1 MRNIWQTLRSL
12 RGYFVGPSIQNLN
25 LEQDKRAPLHLN
37 LDELKIISTA
47 LLHYRRRLAKRGEL
61 DDAVEV
67 IEMDQRVYQQVLLLE
82 NIGRKKP
89 PYANTFIS
97 K

>member
-1 MRNIWQTLRSL
+1 MRNILQTLRSL
-12 RGYFVGPSIQNLN
+12 RDLFVGREVQNLA
-25 LEQDKRAPLHLN
+25 LEQGKKAPLHLN

-67 IEMDQRVYQQVLLLE
+67 IEMDQRIYQQVLLLE
-82 NIGRKKP
+82 NIGRRKQ
-89 PYANTFIS
+89 PYAKPIIS